1 MTFDP
6 AGVIF
11 LLMFIAGLAMLSAPL
26 IRKIRHSMF
35 RTPRSKAL
43 RKHPTRFFKDEFVVS
58 FTDYEIRITDTV
70 DDTNDLVISRHQL
83 EDIVEKMRELETL
96 K

>member
-1 MTFDP
+1 MNFDL
-6 AGVIF
+6 ADIIF
-11 LLMFIAGLAMLSAPL
+11 LPMLIAGFVMLFVPL